1 MSEDVDI
8 ILKEN
13 VWLNKL
19 QELTPF
25 EYKKQEDPMKN
36 RYFFQGENVE
46 PSDQIM
52 SADENSG
59 DGDEAS
65 EDEETRINK
74 NFQTIVLGLF

>member
-46 PSDQIM
+46 PSD
-52 SADENSG
+52 
-59 DGDEAS
+59 
-65 EDEETRINK
+65 
-74 NFQTIVLGLF
+74 